1 MLIVRVIILHM
12 QKGKFITF
20 EGPDGS
26 GKTTVSTAVVEKLK
40 EAGIPVLYSREP
52 GGSAIAEQIRN
63 VILDPKNTAMDA
75 RTEALLYAASR
86 RQHLKEIIEPALDKG
101 INVICDRFIDSSLA
115 YQGYGRHIGEKEV
128 YQINEFA
135 IESHMPDKT
144 IFLKISAED
153 GLARIQNRSFLDRLD
168 QESITFHDDVFNGYE
183 KVVEKYKD
191 RMIIVDASKEVDA
204 VIEDAYKAVMEI
216 LNA

>member
-153 GLARIQNRSFLDRLD
+153 GLARIQKRSFLDRLD